1 MMFKVERLVGDS
13 HCELIAEVADIEEAM
28 SLADQNAYDAEPDV
42 DIDTNDEDF
51 SWEDYEGMG
60 RVTDDDNDCIL
71 YWCNGDGKTGT
82 YLTADDPLYKTVM
95 KHMEV

>member
-1 MMFKVERLVGDS
+1 MFKVERLVGDS
-13 HCELIAEVADIEEAM
+13 FCELIAEVDNIEDAM
-28 SLADQNAYDAEPDV
+28 SLADQNAYDAEPDDDV
-42 DIDTNDEDF
+42 DTESEDF

-82 YLTADDPLYKTVM
+82 DLTEEDPLYATVI

>member
-1 MMFKVERLVGDS
+1 MFKVERLVGDS
-13 HCELIAEVADIEEAM
+13 HCELVAEVVDIGEAM
-28 SLADQNAYDAEPDV
+28 SLADQNAYDAEPEDDV
-42 DIDTNDEDF
+42 DTDNEDF

-82 YLTADDPLYKTVM
+82 DLTEEDQLYDMVI
-95 KHMEV
+95 KHINE